1 VIIGKALVLN
11 QYCVANYRS
20 GYFWIWARSRLCIS
34 TKRCI
39 LYNRRNL
46 EKKKKSIGPGEKLS
60 GDDASGARARPPH
73 RVKIDLYIFRTG
85 RSFFS
90 SWPPGGGHRRKK
102 KASFYIYIKTIFY
115 CRAEGHASMRRAAL
129 KFKRIEAFY
138 HTSLG
143 IFF

>member
-1 VIIGKALVLN
+1 MPPPPFEGKIFTNIPSTFLSQQLCIYVIIGKALVLN

-60 GDDASGARARPPH
+60 GDDASGARARPPQ

-85 RSFFS
+85 RSFF
-90 SWPPGGGHRRKK
+90 
-102 KASFYIYIKTIFY
+102 
-115 CRAEGHASMRRAAL
+115 
-129 KFKRIEAFY
+129 
-138 HTSLG
+138 
-143 IFF
+143 